1 MNTVDSVL
9 IALSVA
15 VLLFFVFSF
24 LGNTRKLGAIQSQLD
39 FIQRQLDQ
47 MSGGSDSG
55 DPN

>member
-24 LGNTRKLGAIQSQLD
+24 LGNTRKLDAIQSQLD
-39 FIQRQLDQ
+39 FIQGQLDH

-55 DPN
+55 DPD

>member
-24 LGNTRKLGAIQSQLD
+24 LGNTRKLDAIQSQLD
-39 FIQRQLDQ
+39 SIQGQLDQ

-55 DPN
+55 DPD